1 MFAGPTRALKMKEKH
16 KNAFTRTYI
25 NKVMKVNAKSMSH
38 MFIKCFYYKEYE
50 TCCGSLNLVREAL
63 LI

>member
-1 MFAGPTRALKMKEKH
+1 MFVGRTRALKMKERH
-16 KNAFTRTYI
+16 KNAFTRIYI
-25 NKVMKVNAKSMSH
+25 NKVMKVNAKLMSH

-50 TCCGSLNLVREAL
+50 TYCGSWILVRVAL